1 MNTKQRESNQQ
12 NLRVN
17 AERLWNNIMETAKF
31 GGTAKG
37 GICRLTLTDSDR
49 QVRDWFVKAGESISC
64 AVTID
69 EMGNIF
75 VRRPGRDNT
84 LPPITIGSHLDTQ
97 PSGGKFDG
105 IVGVLSGLEVLR
117 TLNEADYTTE
127 TPLEVINWTN
137 EEGSRFNPPML
148 ASGVFAGVFDRDF
161 AYTRE
166 DRDGTKFG
174 EELERIDYRGKT
186 KCGDHELG
194 AYFELHIEQ
203 GPVLEAES
211 KTIGVV
217 TGVQGTRWYEVTVTG
232 RDSHAGSTPMSMRQD
247 AMVACARMVKAINE
261 IALNHAPFA
270 VSTVG
275 LVEVKPNSRNVIPGS
290 VFFSVDLRHPNDAA
304 LYEMDKE
311 LKEMVDRVTIDM
323 GLKTKLENIWNSPS
337 MKFNETCIG
346 VVRTAAED
354 LGYRHRDMA
363 SGAGHDAV
371 YIARVAPTAMIFI
384 PCENGISHNEVEE
397 TEPEYVAAGADVLL
411 SAVIAQDKVELRA
424 DR

>member
-1 MNTKQRESNQQ
+1 MNTKKTESKQQ

-31 GGTAKG
+31 GGTARG

-49 QVRDWFVKAGESISC
+49 QVRDWFARVSESIGGG
-64 AVTID
+64 VTVD

-84 LPPITIGSHLDTQ
+84 LPPTAIGSHLDTQ

-105 IVGVLSGLEVLR
+105 IVGVLSGLEVLCS
-117 TLNEADYTTE
+117 LNEAGYTTE
-127 TPLEVINWTN
+127 APLEVINWTN

-166 DRDGTKFG
+166 DRDGKKFG
-174 EELERIDYRGKT
+174 EELERIGYRGKT
-186 KCGDHELG
+186 KCGDHKLG
-194 AYFELHIEQ
+194 TYFELHIEQ
-203 GPVLEAES
+203 GPVLEAEH

-232 RDSHAGSTPMSMRQD
+232 RDSHAGSTPMHLRQD
-247 AMVACARMVKAINE
+247 AMVACARMVEAINE
-261 IALNHAPFA
+261 IALNHAPLA

-290 VFFSVDLRHPNDAA
+290 VFFSVDLRHPNDAT
-304 LYEMDKE
+304 LYEMDKK

-337 MKFNETCIG
+337 MKFNEACVG

-371 YIARVAPTAMIFI
+371 YISRVAPTAMIFI
-384 PCENGISHNEVEE
+384 PCQNGISHNEIEK
-397 TEPEYVAAGADVLL
+397 TEPEHVAAGANVLL
-411 SAVIAQDKVELRA
+411 AAVIAQDKAELCT